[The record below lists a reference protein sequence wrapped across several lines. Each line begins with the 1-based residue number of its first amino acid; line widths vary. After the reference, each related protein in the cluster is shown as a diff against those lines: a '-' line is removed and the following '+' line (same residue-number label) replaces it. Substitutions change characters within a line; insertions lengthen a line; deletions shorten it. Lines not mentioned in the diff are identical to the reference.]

1 MANDRCSVCNAVS
14 SGEIRS
20 NPEDHV
26 YGSHPMR
33 IDPYDDTRLLCF
45 VCQGVLDEVESEWED
60 EDDVEDDDLDS
71 YL

>member
-1 MANDRCSVCNAVS
+1 
-14 SGEIRS
+14 
-20 NPEDHV
+20 
-26 YGSHPMR
+26 MR

-45 VCQGVLDEVESEWED
+45 VCQGVLDDVESEWED